1 MYVFL
6 QTTHRLTPLPIATSV
21 AIETLHHLQIN
32 AISKP
37 EADVR
42 VVEMA
47 AFDIALDEGHGGKHG
62 KTGPS

>member
-6 QTTHRLTPLPIATSV
+6 QTTHRLTPLPIATTV
-21 AIETLHHLQIN
+21 LHRLQIN
-32 AISKP
+32 EISEP

-47 AFDIALDEGHGGKHG
+47 AFDINVLNEGHGGKRG

>member
-6 QTTHRLTPLPIATSV
+6 QTTHQLTPLPIATSV
-21 AIETLHHLQIN
+21 ALRRSL
-32 AISKP
+32 ISRLMR
-37 EADVR
+37 ADVR

-47 AFDIALDEGHGGKHG
+47 AFDVALDEGHGGERG

>member
-6 QTTHRLTPLPIATSV
+6 QTTHRLTPLPM
-21 AIETLHHLQIN
+21 AITVLHRLQIN
-32 AISKP
+32 EIGEP

-47 AFDIALDEGHGGKHG
+47 AFDIALDEGHGGKRG

>member
-1 MYVFL
+1 MCLPADY
-6 QTTHRLTPLPIATSV
+6 TSADTSTHSYLGG
-21 AIETLHHLQIN
+21 IETLHHLEIN
-32 AISKP
+32 EIGEP

-47 AFDIALDEGHGGKHG
+47 AFDVALDEGHGGELG

>member
-6 QTTHRLTPLPIATSV
+6 QTTHRLTHLGG
-21 AIETLHHLQIN
+21 IETLHHLQIN
-32 AISKP
+32 EISEL

-47 AFDIALDEGHGGKHG
+47 AFNVALDEGDGGERG
-62 KTGPS
+62 KTGRS

>member
-6 QTTHRLTPLPIATSV
+6 QTTHRLTPLPIATTV
-21 AIETLHHLQIN
+21 LHHLQIN
-32 AISKP
+32 EIGMA
-37 EADVR
+37 EADFR

-47 AFDIALDEGHGGKHG
+47 AIDIALNEGHGGKCE